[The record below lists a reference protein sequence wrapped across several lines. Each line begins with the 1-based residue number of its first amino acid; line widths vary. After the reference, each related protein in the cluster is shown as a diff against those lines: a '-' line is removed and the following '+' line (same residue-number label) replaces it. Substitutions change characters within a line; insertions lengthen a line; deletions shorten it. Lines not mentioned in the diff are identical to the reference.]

1 MVVSTIFF
9 WRETHAPT
17 KTTWVEDLPTKRFS
31 PLGVGEFLIFPG
43 VPTNSPQVLKIHCG
57 TGEVDLIGPVFQG
70 DWNLRFRCSEKK
82 EGGPGDRHKKKH
94 NVH

>member
-1 MVVSTIFF
+1 MN
-9 WRETHAPT
+9 EPPQ
-17 KTTWVEDLPTKRFS
+17 TTWGEDLPTKRFS

-70 DWNLRFRCSEKK
+70 DWNLRF
-82 EGGPGDRHKKKH
+82 
-94 NVH
+94 